1 MIVNLKKP
9 QCKYTYICP
18 AVFCFF
24 FNLNSLLTILKLGR
38 SSYKKKK
45 RKEISPQLS
54 KNIEN
59 NSRFSSSNLRGRDS
73 TVCWCPV
80 SQSPLSFLL
89 LFFLSTSLGP
99 RPAGTFFFFLIIFYY
114 FWPHRVA
121 CRVYLSQP
129 GVKLTLP
136 EAEALSLDQ
145 WTAREV
151 PLSLLNQ
158 ALLEGNRRL
167 THSNMS
173 RCGKVSF
180 SVPMWECSDFISI
193 FCLLSYLEL
202 QRLNL
207 TVWKILTKMLNE
219 RLFQGLWFNVG
230 LTQYPGCP

>member
-1 MIVNLKKP
+1 MQI
-9 QCKYTYICP
+9 YIYLPCS
-18 AVFCFF
+18 FLFFF

-114 FWPHRVA
+114 FLAPSSGMQG
-121 CRVYLSQP
+121 L
-129 GVKLTLP
+129 
-136 EAEALSLDQ
+136 
-145 WTAREV
+145 
-151 PLSLLNQ
+151 PLSTRGQ
-158 ALLEGNRRL
+158 
-167 THSNMS
+167 THAPWSWSTESWPMDCQGS
-173 RCGKVSF
+173 SPQFAEPSTVRGK
-180 SVPMWECSDFISI
+180 
-193 FCLLSYLEL
+193 
-202 QRLNL
+202 
-207 TVWKILTKMLNE
+207 
-219 RLFQGLWFNVG
+219 
-230 LTQYPGCP
+230 